1 VQRLHFLTQYL
12 QHPTPLNLATLAAL
26 AVVGL
31 AACYL
36 LSRVDLSVLVVVG
49 LFLQVFSG
57 NWALMNIP
65 IPLDRLLLA
74 VALIVLIMKGARS
87 VSTRRLVV
95 RPLHLALLCAAT
107 WAAAS
112 GIIAGTLIG
121 HLGFYSFL
129 DRFGLVPFALFT
141 LAPLIFGSA
150 KQRNTLLIGLVAIG
164 LYLGATGVLEGLHIW
179 RLVFPSYIAD
189 PNVGI
194 QWGRARGPFLES
206 TGDGFCI
213 LCGMVA
219 AGIALTSWRSQW
231 ARGACYLTIVLG
243 GAALFFTLTR
253 SVWIGGFL
261 GGVCAM
267 LLTRQT
273 RRIVVPVLLV
283 GTVAVVATLA
293 LSPRIRSE
301 TIGRTESQSPVW
313 DRENTD
319 LAALK
324 IIAEHPLTGV
334 GWENFINVSAPY
346 MRQQPDYPITGV
358 GLEVHNVFLSHAA
371 ELGIPGLL
379 LWLLAF
385 GGAVWHALAP
395 FPSSRGRRGN
405 SATRAPPE
413 DWSWRDPWRVGAV
426 AILLCFLVIANLAP
440 FSEALPNSLLWTWLG
455 VLCVPYTSAL
465 RAPAVVRQR
474 TAVTVGRRRELVPA
488 HARVATPLEAS
499 PG

>member
-1 VQRLHFLTQYL
+1 MQRLHFLTQFL
-12 QHPTPLNLATLAAL
+12 QNPTPANLATLVAL

-31 AACYL
+31 AVCYL
-36 LSRVDLSVLVVVG
+36 LSRVDVAVIVTVG
-49 LFLQVFSG
+49 LFLELFSG
-57 NWALMNIP
+57 NWSLMNIP
-65 IPLDRLLLA
+65 IPLDRVVLVVA
-74 VALIVLIMKGARS
+74 VIVLLIKGVRT
-87 VSTRRLVV
+87 VCVRRLVV
-95 RPLHLALLCAAT
+95 RPLHLALLCAAA

-112 GIIAGTLIG
+112 GIIAGTIFG
-121 HLGFYSFL
+121 HLGFYSLL
-129 DRFGLVPFALFT
+129 DRFGIVPFAMFT
-141 LAPLIFGSA
+141 LAPLVFGSA

-164 LYLGATGVLEGLHIW
+164 LYLGATGVFEGLHIW
-179 RLVFPSYIAD
+179 KLVFPSYIAD

-194 QWGRARGPFLES
+194 QWGRARGPILES

-213 LCGMVA
+213 LCGMVG

-261 GGVCAM
+261 GVVCAL

-273 RRIVVPVLLV
+273 RRIVVPALLV
-283 GTVAVVATLA
+283 GTVAVTATLL
-293 LSPRIRSE
+293 LSPTIRSE

-324 IIAEHPLTGV
+324 IISEHPLTGV
-334 GWENFINVSAPY
+334 GWENFINVSSQY

-385 GGAVWHALAP
+385 GGAVWHAFSP
-395 FPSSRGRRGN
+395 FPWSRGRRAGHG
-405 SATRAPPE
+405 SRAPPE
-413 DWSWRDPWRVGAV
+413 DFSWRDPWRVGGV
-426 AILLCFLVIANLAP
+426 AIVLCFLVVANLAP
-440 FSEALPNSLLWTWLG
+440 FSQALPNSLLWTWLG
-455 VLCVPYTSAL
+455 VLCIPYTSQLRVPAL
-465 RAPAVVRQR
+465 VRQR
-474 TAVTVGRRRELVPA
+474 VAGPVDFGRELAPA
-488 HARVATPLEAS
+488 HARVPVKVEAK